1 MQKEERIFY
10 LNTEEAEAVARA
22 DTGAGDLPRQL
33 STGMV
38 VIMIFIIL
46 IRMILYMPFPSF
58 RTLGAYAVAL
68 VAWILMIWYV
78 KHRVRITRDEL
89 KGKPYFLRISETEI
103 AAGKYED
110 NLSFRTTWN
119 EIGKVEMGRW
129 IYRITSP
136 MGRLCL
142 PKSALSAQERDR
154 LESLPAGITEVNW
167 M

>member
-1 MQKEERIFY
+1 
-10 LNTEEAEAVARA
+10 
-22 DTGAGDLPRQL
+22 
-33 STGMV
+33 
-38 VIMIFIIL
+38 
-46 IRMILYMPFPSF
+46 MILYMPFPSF

-78 KHRVRITRDEL
+78 EHRVRITRDEL

-110 NLSFRTTWN
+110 DLSFRTTWN

-142 PKSALSAQERDR
+142 PKSALSAEERDR